1 MSNRNFIKMFLEI
14 KDSFKII
21 LNKPRSAK
29 TFLAL
34 CIDVTSCIIS
44 FWIAYYLRL
53 GELLTLSQKGGNA
66 ILVSLFICTIS
77 IWAAIK
83 GINNLTRNFS
93 DIESAIYASWSAENL
108 LIEEELK
115 KYGFQN
121 NKNNIS
127 CDQGNKKLYCSKSYL
142 NTPNPNFTR
151 VKIIISDGK
160 EKQLLLVNKLLN
172 LNEVK

>member
-1 MSNRNFIKMFLEI
+1 MKKKNTDNHGFSLLE
-14 KDSFKII
+14 
-21 LNKPRSAK
+21 
-29 TFLAL
+29 
-34 CIDVTSCIIS
+34 V
-44 FWIAYYLRL
+44 
-53 GELLTLSQKGGNA
+53 
-66 ILVSLFICTIS
+66 LVSLFICTIS

-121 NKNNIS
+121 KKNNMS
-127 CDQGNKKLYCSKSYL
+127 CDQGNKKLICSKSYL
-142 NTPNPNFTR
+142 KTPNPNFIR
-151 VKIIISDGK
+151 VKIVISDDK
-160 EKQLLLVNKLLN
+160 KKQLLLINKLLN

>member
-1 MSNRNFIKMFLEI
+1 MKKENINDYGFSLLE
-14 KDSFKII
+14 
-21 LNKPRSAK
+21 
-29 TFLAL
+29 
-34 CIDVTSCIIS
+34 V
-44 FWIAYYLRL
+44 
-53 GELLTLSQKGGNA
+53 
-66 ILVSLFICTIS
+66 LVALFICTIS

-115 KYGFQN
+115 KYGFS
-121 NKNNIS
+121 NKDNKYS
-127 CDQGNKKLYCSKSYL
+127 CDQGNKKLYCSKSYS

-151 VKIIISDGK
+151 IKIIISDDK
-160 EKQLLLVNKLLN
+160 DKQLLLINKLLN